1 MALPF
6 HIPHSHSHSTFVF
19 FSILVLMSTHST
31 AEHRRLADARD
42 AGTKWRRWG
51 TYLPERQWGTVR
63 EDYSADGEAWEYFPF
78 DHAHL
83 RAYRWG
89 DDGLLGL
96 CDNRGLVC
104 FGIALWNGADPILK
118 ERLFGLS
125 GKEGNHGEDVK
136 ELYWYEDA
144 TPTCS
149 YARARYKYPQ
159 RAFPYEVLRARS
171 RAAGKHDREPEILET
186 GAFDG
191 GRYFDVQ
198 VEYAKDD
205 ADDVLVR
212 VTVTN
217 RGPSAA
223 PLVVLPQLWFRNT
236 WAWSDGSPRPELFAA
251 EPVGDV
257 HVVETVQQHL
267 GRYWLYVEGA
277 QELLF
282 TENESNAERL
292 WGAPSRAA
300 FKKDAFDEA
309 IVHRRRDAL
318 SPEPRGTKVGAR
330 FALHLGSQESATL
343 RLRYTSRAREQPFA
357 DHDAVFE
364 RRQREADEF
373 YAAVAPRSLSPDE
386 HRVFRAACAG
396 LVWTKQFYAYDVER
410 WLRGDPANPPPPDA
424 RWHGR
429 NHEWRHLYNSE
440 VLSMP
445 DKWEYPWY
453 AAWDLAFH
461 CIPLALVDPEFA
473 KQQLTLLVR
482 EWYMHPNGQIPAY
495 EWQLGDVNPPVHAW
509 AAYRVYQIERRTTGR
524 ADRAFLESIFLKLM
538 LNFTWWVNRK
548 DTAGRNVFEGGF
560 LGLDNIG
567 LFDRSKPLPGG
578 GILEQADATSWMG
591 MYCLNMLDIAL
602 ELARENP
609 SYQDVA
615 NKFFEHFLLIAHAM
629 NHIAGQDVS
638 LWDEEDGFYYDV
650 MRRPSGES
658 FPVRVRSMVGLT
670 PLFGVSTLEPDTVER
685 FGAFWRRARWFLE
698 NRPEL
703 IDHCPLMEVPGRRE
717 RRLLSLVDQSKL
729 VRVLS
734 RMLDETEFLSP
745 FGVRSLSRA
754 HGKHPYELRIEG
766 QSFRVDYEP
775 GESQTGLFGGNSN
788 WRGPV
793 WMPVNYLV
801 IEALQ
806 RLAHYYGESMKVEC
820 PTGSGRWLT
829 LWEVSAELSRRLISL
844 FTAGH
849 GGLRPSNGSRH
860 PMQRDPFFRDHV
872 TFYEY
877 FHGDTGEGLGA
888 RAQTGW
894 TALVAKLLEQSR
906 LWHS

>member
-1 MALPF
+1 MP
-6 HIPHSHSHSTFVF
+6 S
-19 FSILVLMSTHST
+19 HST
-31 AEHRRLADARD
+31 AEHHRLEEVRATGR
-42 AGTKWRRWG
+42 KWRRWG

-63 EDYSADGEAWEYFPF
+63 EDYSADGEAWDAFPF

-89 DDGLLGL
+89 DDGLLGF

-104 FGIALWNGADPILK
+104 FGLALWNGVDPILK

-149 YARARYKYPQ
+149 YARALYKYPQ
-159 RAFPYEVLRARS
+159 RAFPYDELRARA
-171 RAAGKHDREPEILET
+171 RRAGKDDPEPEILET
-186 GAFDG
+186 GVFDDS
-191 GRYFDVQ
+191 RYFDVQ

-205 ADDVLVR
+205 PDEMLVR
-212 VTVTN
+212 ITATN
-217 RGPSAA
+217 RGPVAA
-223 PLVVLPQLWFRNT
+223 PLVLLPQLWFRNT
-236 WAWSDGSPRPELFAA
+236 WSWSTDAPRPELRAL
-251 EPVGDV
+251 EPLGEV
-257 HVVETVQQHL
+257 HVVETMQEHL
-267 GRYWLYVEGA
+267 GQFWLYVEGA

-282 TENESNAERL
+282 TENDSHGARL
-292 WGAPSRAA
+292 WRVPNRAPHV
-300 FKKDAFDEA
+300 KDAFHEA
-309 IVHRRRDAL
+309 IVHRNRDAVNAAA
-318 SPEPRGTKVGAR
+318 RGTKVGAR
-330 FALHLGSQESATL
+330 YTMQIEPHQSVTV
-343 RLRYTSRAREQPFA
+343 RLRYTARARMHPF
-357 DHDAVFE
+357 DDFDAVFGK
-364 RRQREADEF
+364 RRHEADEF
-373 YAAVAPRSLSPDE
+373 FTAIAPRSLSPDE
-386 HRVFRAACAG
+386 RRVFRTAIAG
-396 LVWTKQFYAYDVER
+396 LIWTKQFYAYEVER
-410 WLRGDPANPPPPDA
+410 WLRGDPTAPPPPEE

-495 EWQLGDVNPPVHAW
+495 EWQLGDVNPPVHAY
-509 AAYRVYQIERRTTGR
+509 AALRVYQIERRVTGR
-524 ADRAFLESIFLKLM
+524 ADRTFLESIFLKLM

-578 GILEQADATSWMG
+578 GVLEQADATSWMG

-602 ELARENP
+602 ELARENA

-638 LWDEEDGFYYDV
+638 LWDEQDGFYYDV
-650 MRRPSGES
+650 MRRPTGES

-670 PLFGVSTLEPDTVER
+670 PLFGVTTLEPDTVER
-685 FGAFWRRARWFLE
+685 FGAFWRRARWFLQ

-703 IDHCPLMEVPGRRE
+703 GDHCPLMEVPGRRE
-717 RRLLSLVDQSKL
+717 RRLLSLVDQAKL

-745 FGVRSLSRA
+745 YGVRSLSRA
-754 HGKHPYELRIEG
+754 HARHPYELSIDG

-775 GESQTGLFGGNSN
+775 AESKTGLFGGNSN

-806 RLAHYYGESMKVEC
+806 RLAHYYGETLKIEC
-820 PTGSGRWLT
+820 PTGSGNTLT
-829 LWEVSAELSRRLISL
+829 LWEVAAELSRRLIAL
-844 FTAGH
+844 FTAADGEV
-849 GGLRPSNGSRH
+849 RPANAARH
-860 PMQRDPFFRDHV
+860 PLQRDPQFRDHV

-906 LWHS
+906 LWRS